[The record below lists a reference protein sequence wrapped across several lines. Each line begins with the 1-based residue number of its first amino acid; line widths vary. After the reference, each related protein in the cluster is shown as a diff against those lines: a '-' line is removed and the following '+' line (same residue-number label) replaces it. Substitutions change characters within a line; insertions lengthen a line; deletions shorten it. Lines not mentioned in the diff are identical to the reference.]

1 VPFSRSASHPFDEL
15 PFDELPFDELP
26 FDELDLVR

>member
-1 VPFSRSASHPFDEL
+1 VLFSRSASHPFDEL